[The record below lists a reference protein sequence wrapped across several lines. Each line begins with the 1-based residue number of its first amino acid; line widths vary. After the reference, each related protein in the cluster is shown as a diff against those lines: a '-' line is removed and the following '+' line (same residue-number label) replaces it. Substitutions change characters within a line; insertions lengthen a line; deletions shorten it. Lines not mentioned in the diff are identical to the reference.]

1 MQDSSC
7 LGSGLRLCQCFLGS
21 LPLCGCQPDLPHSLF
36 QISYGLSH
44 FRPLSHWRSGKT
56 CRALP
61 PRKGFYGKVLGPL
74 HLFGAAMWLA
84 WLLEAEEPFPGV
96 MGTGKGSRMGPT
108 CIMQSLDLVWSEY
121 DKDNCDN
128 GSGLK
133 LYHPWNI
140 DLRQA
145 TFLPSYFCHL
155 PSESYFCR
163 FQSCHFAHL
172 NTIVKVLIETKHLL
186 QSLELGGLTT
196 NLDK

>member
-1 MQDSSC
+1 MVDKPWIRQTFFLGGGQFCAWCVKPFLETQRQVRKNNGTTDGNQVMQDSSC
-7 LGSGLRLCQCFLGS
+7 LGSGLRRCQCFLGS
-21 LPLCGCQPDLPHSLF
+21 LQLCGCQPDLPHSLF
-36 QISYGLSH
+36 QISYGLSP
-44 FRPLSHWRSGKT
+44 RPLSHW
-56 CRALP
+56 
-61 PRKGFYGKVLGPL
+61 
-74 HLFGAAMWLA
+74 LFGAAMWFA
-84 WLLEAEEPFPGV
+84 WLLEAEH
-96 MGTGKGSRMGPT
+96 GTH
-108 CIMQSLDLVWSEY
+108 MQHGEWWSEY

-145 TFLPSYFCHL
+145 TFLPSYFLSCHHQ
-155 PSESYFCR
+155 P